1 MQIATG
7 YSHPDTTCVRTSSLQ
22 LNPTNEKTPT
32 ISRGIF
38 IGGLTY
44 TSMKHHLDDK
54 FREDL
59 ISLHAKLVDLG
70 MEYRDGKVY
79 LADLDEKD
87 V

>member
-1 MQIATG
+1 
-7 YSHPDTTCVRTSSLQ
+7 
-22 LNPTNEKTPT
+22 
-32 ISRGIF
+32 
-38 IGGLTY
+38 
-44 TSMKHHLDDK
+44 MKHHLDDK